1 MEALRPALSPHDNH
15 KGQLLEETSAWEKD
29 ISRAFRV
36 AEDFQGGDPSWPW
49 FSDLWAERG
58 GGVAVLEVITQ
69 KLPSENQSVGPG
81 PLGGI
86 ASVLPPGR
94 PFSPLEHGNPQ
105 MGSLQSLPASP
116 SPEQQRGGRSPLP
129 RLVLRLALQ
138 PWLGSATLLSRCC
151 QMLGCK
157 RLRGAPGHT
166 PEAGPRSSWRRTA
179 PVGSRGWMQSHTWC
193 TCPQPFAASSPLED
207 PDFVDGCQGGRH
219 VGLEVPIMYP
229 GLPKSP
235 RRRVVLPV
243 VVPVAFAVR
252 PEAIQVHL
260 PRAEQR

>member
-1 MEALRPALSPHDNH
+1 MITTEVNYWRRHQLGKKTSPGH
-15 KGQLLEETSAWEKD
+15 LESLKT
-29 ISRAFRV
+29 FRV
-36 AEDFQGGDPSWPW
+36 GTHPGHGSVIFGQRGEVGWLSWRSSSPRN
-49 FSDLWAERG
+49 FPAR
-58 GGVAVLEVITQ
+58 I
-69 KLPSENQSVGPG
+69 SVGPG
-81 PLGGI
+81 PLGGV

-94 PFSPLEHGNPQ
+94 PFSPLEHGNPR

-116 SPEQQRGGRSPLP
+116 SPEQQRGGGSPHP

-166 PEAGPRSSWRRTA
+166 PEAGPGSSWRRTA

-219 VGLEVPIMYP
+219 VGLKVPVVYP

-243 VVPVAFAVR
+243 VVPVPFAVR
-252 PEAIQVHL
+252 PEAVQVHL
-260 PRAEQR
+260 RRAKQR